1 MPKDEAG
8 GDARCGVACDARL
21 REAIAGREAA
31 ESRALEA
38 LAETDR
44 LTRRIG
50 HDLRAPLR
58 ALKIIPEWIREDL
71 SSDAGQI
78 APQTEKHLSQL
89 EQQAHRMDQ
98 FLIDLLELSR
108 AGAAGGAAEWIDT
121 VAEVEAVI
129 AEARQGGG
137 VTVEIA
143 PELPPLRA
151 VRADF
156 ATVMRHLVV
165 NAIRHHDRDDRHIRI
180 GGRCEGGSAIFE
192 VEDDGP
198 GIDERDRARIFEPFV
213 TLRSR
218 DEVEGSGLGL
228 AVVAK
233 IVRSWN
239 GTVDIVPAAGRGAV
253 FRVRIPVER
262 TIEHD
267 RLP

>member
-8 GDARCGVACDARL
+8 GDARCGAACDARL
-21 REAIAGREAA
+21 REAVAGREAA

-38 LAETDR
+38 LGEMDR

-58 ALKIIPEWIREDL
+58 ALKIIPQWIREDL

-78 APQTEKHLSQL
+78 APQTEKYLSQL
-89 EQQAHRMDQ
+89 ERQADRMDR
-98 FLIDLLELSR
+98 FLIGLLEFSR
-108 AGAAGGAAEWIDT
+108 AGAAGGAVDWIDT
-121 VAEVEAVI
+121 VAETEAVI
-129 AEARQGGG
+129 AEARQEGG

-143 PELPPLRA
+143 PDLPRLRA
-151 VRADF
+151 VRSDF
-156 ATVMRHLVV
+156 ATVIRHLVV
-165 NAIRHHDRDDRHIRI
+165 NAIRHHDREDRHIRI
-180 GGRCEGGSAIFE
+180 AGRCEGGSAIIE

-198 GIDERDRARIFEPFV
+198 GIDERDRDRIFEPFV

-228 AVVAK
+228 AVVTK

-239 GTVDIVPAAGRGAV
+239 GTIDTVPAAGRGAIFR
-253 FRVRIPVER
+253 FRVPVER
-262 TIEHD
+262 TIGHG
-267 RLP
+267 RLS

>member
-1 MPKDEAG
+1 MPRDEAG
-8 GDARCGVACDARL
+8 GEARL
-21 REAIAGREAA
+21 REAVAGREAA

-38 LAETDR
+38 LAEMDR

-71 SSDAGQI
+71 SADAGQI

-89 EQQAHRMDQ
+89 ERQARRMDR
-98 FLIDLLELSR
+98 FLIGLLEFSR
-108 AGAAGGAAEWIDT
+108 AGAAGGAVDRIDT
-121 VAEVEAVI
+121 IAEVEAVI
-129 AEARQGGG
+129 SEARQGGG

-151 VRADF
+151 VRSDF

-165 NAIRHHDRDDRHIRI
+165 NAIRHHDRDDGHIRI

-198 GIDERDRARIFEPFV
+198 GIDERDRTRIFEPFV

-228 AVVAK
+228 AVVTK

-253 FRVRIPVER
+253 FRVRVPVER
-262 TIEHD
+262 TN
-267 RLP
+267 